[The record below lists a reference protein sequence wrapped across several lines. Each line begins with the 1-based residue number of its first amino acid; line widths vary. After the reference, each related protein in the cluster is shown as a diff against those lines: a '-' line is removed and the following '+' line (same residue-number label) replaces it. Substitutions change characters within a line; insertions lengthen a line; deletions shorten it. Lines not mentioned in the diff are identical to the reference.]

1 MIFGIKRTRGD
12 SLCSEIIALSID
24 LMKNFIST
32 KAFIL
37 AQWPRINQI
46 ASLEIFSKI
55 LSTDTS
61 CPVT

>member
-46 ASLEIFSKI
+46 ASLEISKI

>member
-1 MIFGIKRTRGD
+1 
-12 SLCSEIIALSID
+12 
-24 LMKNFIST
+24 MKNFIST

-37 AQWPRINQI
+37 AQWPRINRI
-46 ASLEIFSKI
+46 ASLEISQM